1 MKWTLAIKQFE
12 NYLRLER
19 GLSSNTIEAYSRDIG
34 KLALWAEPLD
44 DSCLTI
50 DKDTIRS
57 FIQGLA
63 SEGKSARTQARMR
76 SALRTFY
83 IFLKEEELRED
94 SPIEGL
100 ASPQIGRK
108 LPIYLSIDEMEAL
121 ISAIDRSKP
130 QGERDY
136 AIVET
141 LYACGL
147 RVSELINLK
156 IRDIYQSDGLIRVIG
171 KGNKERI
178 VPIYPKALNAIY
190 RYTKEIRSHV
200 EVQKGFEDFVFLNQR
215 GKSLSRVY
223 VFKRIASLASKAGI
237 KKRIGPHTL
246 RHTFATHLIQN
257 GADIIVIQSLLGH
270 ESITTTEIYTHLEQS
285 HLRETVLKFH
295 PRG

>member
-1 MKWTLAIKQFE
+1 
-12 NYLRLER
+12 
-19 GLSSNTIEAYSRDIG
+19 
-34 KLALWAEPLD
+34 
-44 DSCLTI
+44 
-50 DKDTIRS
+50 
-57 FIQGLA
+57 LA

-76 SALRTFY
+76 SALRIFY
-83 IFLKEEELRED
+83 IFLKEEELRQD

-121 ISAIDRSKP
+121 ISAIDRSRP

-178 VPIYPKALNAIY
+178 VPIYSKALNAINCY
-190 RYTKEIRSHV
+190 IKEIRSHV
-200 EVQKGFEDFVFLNQR
+200 QVQKGFEDFVFLNQR

-223 VFKRIASLASKAGI
+223 VFKRIASLASEAGI